1 MRPAPRMCRSGQ
13 RAACDFRPIHAP
25 PPLCHS
31 PRMPQTRILG
41 AAGLTA
47 WLMVGLPVVIQGAT
61 VPGLMLRW
69 AIAYLLFGALYIAD
83 LRHPRLSFLAMEA
96 LCVVVMV
103 LLLCDGFE
111 GTLMVLIA
119 MRLPSLVDRKSG
131 LAWIAVQTLL
141 LAGAVAFHWNG
152 RSAFLLTPAYF
163 GFQILAFFSF
173 ELLEREMRT
182 SAQLRAMQDLVA
194 DGGRL
199 AERLR
204 IARELH
210 DALGHHLTA
219 LTLNLEA
226 ALMRTEGAAHGDIEK
241 AQSLARTLLADVRV
255 IVAEKN
261 ADDCLDLGRAL
272 RTLVADLPRP
282 RVQLDVDDA
291 LRVDDPEHGLVILRC
306 VQEVVTNA
314 ARHSGAEN
322 LWISV
327 RRSGDAFEV
336 HARDDGR
343 GRGTARDGFGLRGM
357 RERIEQAGGELT
369 IESGTGG
376 FALTAFLPARSTP

>member
-1 MRPAPRMCRSGQ
+1 
-13 RAACDFRPIHAP
+13 
-25 PPLCHS
+25 
-31 PRMPQTRILG
+31 MPQTRILG

-47 WLMVGLPVVIQGAT
+47 WLMVGLPVVIQGASM
-61 VPGLMLRW
+61 PGTMLRW
-69 AIAYLLFGALYIAD
+69 SIAFLAFGALFIAD
-83 LRHPRLSFLAMEA
+83 LRQPRLSFLAMEA
-96 LCVVVMV
+96 LCVMVMV

-111 GTLMVLIA
+111 GTLLVLIA

-131 LAWIAVQTLL
+131 LAWIVVQTLL
-141 LAGAVAFHWNG
+141 LAVAVSIHWNP

-173 ELLEREMRT
+173 ELLERELRT

-226 ALMRTEGAAHGDIEK
+226 ALVRTDGAAHGDVEK
-241 AQSLARTLLADVRV
+241 AQSLARTLLADVRA

-291 LRVDDPEHGLVILRC
+291 LRVDDPELGLVILRC

-322 LWISV
+322 LWITV
-327 RRSGDAFEV
+327 RRSGDTFEV
-336 HARDDGR
+336 RARDDGR
-343 GRGTARDGFGLRGM
+343 GRGAARDGFGLRGM
-357 RERIEQAGGELT
+357 RERIERAGGELT
-369 IESGTGG
+369 IESGAGRG
-376 FALTAFLPARSTP
+376 FALTAFLPARSAP

>member
-1 MRPAPRMCRSGQ
+1 MS
-13 RAACDFRPIHAP
+13 H
-25 PPLCHS
+25 
-31 PRMPQTRILG
+31 TRILG
-41 AAGLTA
+41 LAGLTA
-47 WLMVGLPVVIQGAT
+47 WLMVGLPVIIQGAT
-61 VPGLMLRW
+61 VPGVMPRW
-69 AIAYLLFGALYIAD
+69 AIAFVLFGALYIAD
-83 LRHPRLSFLAMEA
+83 LRHPRLSLLAMEA
-96 LCVVVMV
+96 LCIVVMV

-131 LAWIAVQTLL
+131 LSWIAVQTLL

-152 RSAFLLTPAYF
+152 RSAFLLAPAYF
-163 GFQILAFFSF
+163 GFQILAYFSF

-182 SAQLRAMQDLVA
+182 SAQLRATQDLVA

-226 ALMRTEGAAHGDIEK
+226 ALVRTEGAAHGDVEK
-241 AQSLARTLLADVRV
+241 AQALARTLLADVRG

-261 ADDCLDLGRAL
+261 ADDCLDLARAL
-272 RTLVADLPRP
+272 RTLVADIPRP
-282 RVQLDVDDA
+282 RVQLEVDDA
-291 LRVDDPEHGLVILRC
+291 LRVEDPEHGLVILRC

-322 LWISV
+322 LWITV
-327 RRSGDAFEV
+327 RRSGDTFEV
-336 HARDDGR
+336 RARDDGR

-357 RERIEQAGGELT
+357 RERIERAGGGLT
-369 IESGTGG
+369 IGSSARRG
-376 FALTAFLPARSTP
+376 FALTAFLPALSTS

>member
-1 MRPAPRMCRSGQ
+1 
-13 RAACDFRPIHAP
+13 
-25 PPLCHS
+25 
-31 PRMPQTRILG
+31 MPQTRILG

-47 WLMVGLPVVIQGAT
+47 WLMTGLPAVIQGANT
-61 VPGLMLRW
+61 PGLMWRW
-69 AIAYLLFGALYIAD
+69 AVAYVLFGVLFSVN
-83 LRHPRLSFLAMEA
+83 LNHPRLSLLAMEA

-111 GTLMVLIA
+111 GALLVMIA
-119 MRLPSLVDRKSG
+119 MRLPPLLDRRRA
-131 LAWIAVQTLL
+131 LLWIAAQTLL
-141 LAGAVAFHWNG
+141 LAAAVTVHWNG
-152 RSAFLLTPAYF
+152 RSAFLLTPPYL
-163 GFQILAFFSF
+163 GFQILAFFAF
-173 ELLEREMRT
+173 ELLDREMRT

-199 AERLR
+199 TERLR

-226 ALMRTEGAAHGDIEK
+226 ALVRTEGAAHGDVEK
-241 AQSLARTLLADVRV
+241 AQSLARTLLADVRA

-261 ADDCLDLGRAL
+261 ADDCLDLTRAL

-291 LRVDDPEHGLVILRC
+291 LRVEDPEQGLVILRC

-322 LWISV
+322 LWITV
-327 RRSGDAFEV
+327 RRTADAFEV

-343 GRGTARDGFGLRGM
+343 GRATIRDGFGLRGM
-357 RERIEQAGGELT
+357 RERIERAGGALT
-369 IESGTGG
+369 IESGAGRG
-376 FALTAFLPARSTP
+376 FALTAFLPARSAP

>member
-1 MRPAPRMCRSGQ
+1 
-13 RAACDFRPIHAP
+13 
-25 PPLCHS
+25 
-31 PRMPQTRILG
+31 MPQTRILG

-47 WLMVGLPVVIQGAT
+47 WLMAGLPVVIQGAT
-61 VPGLMLRW
+61 VPGAMLRW
-69 AIAYLLFGALYIAD
+69 IVVFILFGALFIAD

-96 LCVVVMV
+96 LCVMVLV

-111 GTLMVLIA
+111 GTLLVLIA
-119 MRLPSLVDRKSG
+119 MRLPSLIDRKRG
-131 LAWIAVQTLL
+131 LTWIVIQTLL
-141 LAGAVAFHWNG
+141 LAVAVSIHWNP

-173 ELLEREMRT
+173 ELLERELRT

-226 ALMRTEGAAHGDIEK
+226 ALVRTEGAAHGDVEK
-241 AQSLARTLLADVRV
+241 AQSLARTLLADVRA

-282 RVQLDVDDA
+282 RVQLEVDDA
-291 LRVDDPEHGLVILRC
+291 LRVDDPELGLVILRC

-322 LWISV
+322 LWITV
-327 RRSGDAFEV
+327 KRSGDAFEV
-336 HARDDGR
+336 RARDDGR
-343 GRGTARDGFGLRGM
+343 GRGAAGDGFGLRGM
-357 RERIEQAGGELT
+357 RERIENAGGALT
-369 IESGTGG
+369 IESSTGRG
-376 FALTAFLPARSTP
+376 FALIAFLPVRGAT

>member
-1 MRPAPRMCRSGQ
+1 
-13 RAACDFRPIHAP
+13 
-25 PPLCHS
+25 
-31 PRMPQTRILG
+31 MPQTRILG

-47 WLMVGLPVVIQGAT
+47 WLMAGLPVVIQGAT
-61 VPGLMLRW
+61 VPGTMLRW
-69 AIAYLLFGALYIAD
+69 AIAFLFFGALFIAD
-83 LRHPRLSFLAMEA
+83 LRQPRLSFLAMEA
-96 LCVVVMV
+96 LCVMVMV

-111 GTLMVLIA
+111 GTLLVLIA
-119 MRLPSLVDRKSG
+119 MRLPSLVDRKRG
-131 LAWIAVQTLL
+131 LAWIVVQTLL
-141 LAGAVAFHWNG
+141 LAVAVSIHWNP

-163 GFQILAFFSF
+163 SFQILAFFSF
-173 ELLEREMRT
+173 ELLERELRT

-226 ALMRTEGAAHGDIEK
+226 ALVRTEGAAHGDVEK
-241 AQSLARTLLADVRV
+241 AQSLARTLLADVRA

-291 LRVDDPEHGLVILRC
+291 LRVDDPELGLVILRC

-322 LWISV
+322 LWITV
-327 RRSGDAFEV
+327 KRSGDAFEV
-336 HARDDGR
+336 RARDDGR
-343 GRGTARDGFGLRGM
+343 GRGAAGDGFGLRGM
-357 RERIEQAGGELT
+357 RERIESAGGALT
-369 IESGTGG
+369 VESGTGRG
-376 FALTAFLPARSTP
+376 FALTAFLPARGTS

>member
-1 MRPAPRMCRSGQ
+1 
-13 RAACDFRPIHAP
+13 
-25 PPLCHS
+25 
-31 PRMPQTRILG
+31 MPHTRILG
-41 AAGLTA
+41 VAGLTA
-47 WLMVGLPVVIQGAT
+47 WLMVGLPVIIQGAT
-61 VPGLMLRW
+61 LPGTMLRW
-69 AIAYLLFGALYIAD
+69 AVAYVLFGALFVAD
-83 LRHPRLSFLAMEA
+83 LARPRRSLMAMEV
-96 LCVVVMV
+96 LCIVVMV

-111 GTLMVLIA
+111 GTLLVLIA
-119 MRLPSLVDRKSG
+119 MRLPSLMDRKRG
-131 LAWIAVQTLL
+131 LAWIVIQTLF

-152 RSAFLLTPAYF
+152 RSAWLLAPAYF
-163 GFQILAFFSF
+163 GFQILAFFTF
-173 ELLEREMRT
+173 EILDREIRT
-182 SAQLRAMQDLVA
+182 NAQLRAMQDLVA

-226 ALMRTEGAAHGDIEK
+226 ALVRTDGAAHGDVEK
-241 AQSLARTLLADVRV
+241 AQALARTLLADVRS

-282 RVQLDVDDA
+282 HVQLEVDQS
-291 LRVDDPEHGLVILRC
+291 LRVEDPEQGLVILRC

-322 LWISV
+322 LWITV
-327 RRSGDAFEV
+327 RRTAEGFEV
-336 HARDDGR
+336 RARDDGR
-343 GRGTARDGFGLRGM
+343 GRASARDGFGLRGM
-357 RERIEQAGGELT
+357 RERIENAGGALT
-369 IESGTGG
+369 IESGTDRG
-376 FALTAFLPARSTP
+376 FALTAFLPARSGL

>member
-1 MRPAPRMCRSGQ
+1 
-13 RAACDFRPIHAP
+13 
-25 PPLCHS
+25 
-31 PRMPQTRILG
+31 MPQTRILG

-47 WLMVGLPVVIQGAT
+47 WLMVGLPVILQGAT
-61 VPGLMLRW
+61 SPGLMARW
-69 AIAYLLFGALYIAD
+69 AVAFVLFGALFIAD
-83 LRHPRLSFLAMEA
+83 LRRPHLSFLAMEA
-96 LCVVVMV
+96 LCVAIMA

-111 GTLMVLIA
+111 GALLVLIA
-119 MRLPSLVDRKSG
+119 LRLPAMLERWRG
-131 LAWIAVQTLL
+131 IAWIACQTLL
-141 LAGAVAFHWNG
+141 LLAAVAIHWN
-152 RSAFLLTPAYF
+152 SHIAWLLALPYF
-163 GFQILAFFSF
+163 GFEILAFFSF

-182 SAQLRAMQDLVA
+182 SGQLRAMQDLVA

-226 ALMRTEGAAHGDIEK
+226 ALMRTEGAAHGSVES
-241 AQSLARTLLADVRV
+241 AQGLARKLLGDVRL
-255 IVAEKN
+255 IVAEKS

-343 GRGTARDGFGLRGM
+343 GRGSARDGFGLRGM
-357 RERIEQAGGELT
+357 RERIEQAGGELN
-369 IESGTGG
+369 IESGTGGG
-376 FALTAFLPARSTP
+376 FALTAFLPARGAP

>member
-1 MRPAPRMCRSGQ
+1 
-13 RAACDFRPIHAP
+13 
-25 PPLCHS
+25 
-31 PRMPQTRILG
+31 MPHTRILG
-41 AAGLTA
+41 VAGLTA
-47 WLMVGLPVVIQGAT
+47 WLMVGLPVIIQGAT
-61 VPGLMLRW
+61 VPGTMLRW
-69 AIAYLLFGALYIAD
+69 AVAYVLFGALFVAD
-83 LRHPRLSFLAMEA
+83 LARPRRSLMAMEV
-96 LCVVVMV
+96 LCIVVMV

-111 GTLMVLIA
+111 GTLLVLIA
-119 MRLPSLVDRKSG
+119 MRLPSLMDRKRG
-131 LAWIAVQTLL
+131 LAWIVIQTLL

-152 RSAFLLTPAYF
+152 RSAWLLAPPYF
-163 GFQILAFFSF
+163 GFQILAFFTF
-173 ELLEREMRT
+173 EILDREVRT
-182 SAQLRAMQDLVA
+182 NAQLRAMQDLVA

-226 ALMRTEGAAHGDIEK
+226 ALVRTDGAAHGDVEK
-241 AQSLARTLLADVRV
+241 AQALARTLLADVRS

-282 RVQLDVDDA
+282 RVQLEVDQS
-291 LRVDDPEHGLVILRC
+291 LRVEDPEQGLVILRC

-322 LWISV
+322 LWITV
-327 RRSGDAFEV
+327 RRTAEGFEV
-336 HARDDGR
+336 RARDDGR
-343 GRGTARDGFGLRGM
+343 GRASTRDGFGLRGM
-357 RERIEQAGGELT
+357 RERIENAGGALT
-369 IESGTGG
+369 IESGTGRG
-376 FALTAFLPARSTP
+376 FALTAFLPARSAP

>member
-1 MRPAPRMCRSGQ
+1 
-13 RAACDFRPIHAP
+13 
-25 PPLCHS
+25 
-31 PRMPQTRILG
+31 MPHTRILG
-41 AAGLTA
+41 VAGITA
-47 WLMVGLPVVIQGAT
+47 WLMVGLPVILQGAT
-61 VPGLMLRW
+61 TPGLMLRW
-69 AIAYLLFGALYIAD
+69 AVVFLLFGALFIAD
-83 LRHPRLSFLAMEA
+83 LRSPRLSFLALEA
-96 LCVVVMV
+96 LCVAMMA

-111 GTLMVLIA
+111 GALLVLIA
-119 MRLPSLVDRKSG
+119 MRLPSMLERKRG
-131 LAWIAVQTLL
+131 ITWIAGQTILLLIAVSIHWNTRIALL
-141 LAGAVAFHWNG
+141 LA
-152 RSAFLLTPAYF
+152 PPYF
-163 GFQILAFFSF
+163 GFQILAFFAF

-199 AERLR
+199 TERLR
-204 IARELH
+204 IAGELH

-226 ALMRTEGAAHGDIEK
+226 ALVRTEGAAHRDVEK
-241 AQSLARTLLADVRV
+241 AQSLARTLLADVRA

-261 ADDCLDLGRAL
+261 ADDCLDLTRAL

-282 RVQLDVDDA
+282 RVQIEIDDS
-291 LRVDDPEHGLVILRC
+291 LRVDDPEQGLVILRC

-322 LWISV
+322 LWITV

-343 GRGTARDGFGLRGM
+343 GRVAARDGFGLRGM
-357 RERIEQAGGELT
+357 RERIERAGGALT
-369 IESGTGG
+369 IETGAGRG
-376 FALTAFLPARSTP
+376 FALTAFLPARSAP

>member
-1 MRPAPRMCRSGQ
+1 
-13 RAACDFRPIHAP
+13 
-25 PPLCHS
+25 
-31 PRMPQTRILG
+31 MPHTRILG
-41 AAGLTA
+41 VAGLTA
-47 WLMVGLPVVIQGAT
+47 WLMVGLPVILQGAT
-61 VPGLMLRW
+61 TSGLMMRW
-69 AIAYLLFGALYIAD
+69 TVVFLLFGALFIAE
-83 LRHPRLSFLAMEA
+83 LRSPRLSFLALEA
-96 LCVVVMV
+96 LCVAMMA

-111 GTLMVLIA
+111 GALLVLIA
-119 MRLPSLVDRKSG
+119 MRLPSMLERWRG
-131 LAWIAVQTLL
+131 IAWIAGQTILLLIAVSIHWNSRIALL
-141 LAGAVAFHWNG
+141 LA
-152 RSAFLLTPAYF
+152 PPYF
-163 GFQILAFFSF
+163 GFQILAFFVF

-199 AERLR
+199 RERLR

-226 ALMRTEGAAHGDIEK
+226 ALVRTEGAAHGDVEK
-241 AQSLARTLLADVRV
+241 AQALARTLLADVRA

-261 ADDCLDLGRAL
+261 ADDCLDLTRAL

-322 LWISV
+322 LWITV

-343 GRGTARDGFGLRGM
+343 GRGAARDGFGLRGM
-357 RERIEQAGGELT
+357 RERIEHAGGQLT
-369 IESGTGG
+369 IESSAGRG
-376 FALTAFLPARSTP
+376 FALTAFLPARCAP

>member
-1 MRPAPRMCRSGQ
+1 
-13 RAACDFRPIHAP
+13 
-25 PPLCHS
+25 
-31 PRMPQTRILG
+31 MPHTRILSIG
-41 AAGLTA
+41 GLTA
-47 WLMVGLPVVIQGAT
+47 WLMVGLPVIVQGAT
-61 VPGLMLRW
+61 VPGTMPRW
-69 AIAYLLFGALYIAD
+69 VVAFVLFGALFIAD
-83 LRHPRLSFLAMEA
+83 LRRPRRLFLAMEV
-96 LCVVVMV
+96 LCIIVMV

-111 GTLMVLIA
+111 GTLLVLIA
-119 MRLPSLVDRKSG
+119 MRLPSLMDRKQG

-141 LAGAVAFHWNG
+141 VDVAVAFHWN
-152 RSAFLLTPAYF
+152 SHIAWLLALPYL
-163 GFQILAFFSF
+163 GFQILAFFTF
-173 ELLEREMRT
+173 EILDREMRT

-226 ALMRTEGAAHGDIEK
+226 ALVRTDGAAHGDVEK
-241 AQSLARTLLADVRV
+241 AQSLARTLLADVRS

-282 RVQLDVDDA
+282 RVQLDVDQS
-291 LRVDDPEHGLVILRC
+291 LRVEDPEQGLVILRC

-322 LWISV
+322 LWITV
-327 RRSGDAFEV
+327 HRSDQGFEV
-336 HARDDGR
+336 RARDDGR
-343 GRGTARDGFGLRGM
+343 GRGASRDGFGLRGM
-357 RERIEQAGGELT
+357 RERIESAGGALT
-369 IESGTGG
+369 IESSSARG
-376 FALTAFLPARSTP
+376 FALTAFLPRGAHSDAR

>member
-1 MRPAPRMCRSGQ
+1 MMA
-13 RAACDFRPIHAP
+13 
-25 PPLCHS
+25 
-31 PRMPQTRILG
+31 
-41 AAGLTA
+41 
-47 WLMVGLPVVIQGAT
+47 
-61 VPGLMLRW
+61 
-69 AIAYLLFGALYIAD
+69 
-83 LRHPRLSFLAMEA
+83 
-96 LCVVVMV
+96 

-111 GTLMVLIA
+111 GALLVLIA
-119 MRLPSLVDRKSG
+119 MRLPSMLERKRG
-131 LAWIAVQTLL
+131 IAWIAAQTLL
-141 LAGAVAFHWNG
+141 LFVAVSIHWNT
-152 RSAFLLTPAYF
+152 RSALLLAPAYV
-163 GFQILAFFSF
+163 GFQILAFFAF
-173 ELLEREMRT
+173 ELLEREIRT

-199 AERLR
+199 TERLR

-226 ALMRTEGAAHGDIEK
+226 ALVRTEGAAHGDVEK
-241 AQSLARTLLADVRV
+241 AQALARTLLADVRA

-261 ADDCLDLGRAL
+261 ADDCLDLARAL

-282 RVQLDVDDA
+282 RVQLEVGDA
-291 LRVDDPEHGLVILRC
+291 LRIDDPEQGLVILRC

-322 LWISV
+322 LWITV

-357 RERIEQAGGELT
+357 RERIERAGGELT
-369 IESGTGG
+369 IG
-376 FALTAFLPARSTP
+376 AFRDPCLHR

>member
-1 MRPAPRMCRSGQ
+1 
-13 RAACDFRPIHAP
+13 
-25 PPLCHS
+25 
-31 PRMPQTRILG
+31 MPQTRILG
-41 AAGLTA
+41 VAGLTA
-47 WLMVGLPVVIQGAT
+47 WLMVGLPVIVQGANT
-61 VPGLMLRW
+61 PGTMARW
-69 AIAYLLFGALYIAD
+69 VVAFALFGALFAAN
-83 LRHPRLSFLAMEA
+83 LFHPRLSLLALEA

-111 GTLMVLIA
+111 GALLVLIA
-119 MRLPSLVDRKSG
+119 MRLPSRLGRRRG

-152 RSAFLLTPAYF
+152 RAAWLLAPPYF
-163 GFQILAFFSF
+163 GFQILAFFTF
-173 ELLEREMRT
+173 EILDREVRT
-182 SAQLRAMQDLVA
+182 NAQLRATQDLVA

-199 AERLR
+199 SERLR

-226 ALMRTEGAAHGDIEK
+226 ALVRTDGAAHGDVEK
-241 AQSLARTLLADVRV
+241 AQALARTLLADVRS

-261 ADDCLDLGRAL
+261 ADDCLDLARAL
-272 RTLVADLPRP
+272 RTLVADVPLP
-282 RVQLDVDDA
+282 RVQLEVDDS
-291 LRVDDPEHGLVILRC
+291 LRVEDPEQGLVILRC

-322 LWISV
+322 LWITV

-336 HARDDGR
+336 RARDDGR
-343 GRGTARDGFGLRGM
+343 GRAAARDGFGLRGM
-357 RERIEQAGGELT
+357 RERIESAGGQLT
-369 IESGTGG
+369 IESSGGNG
-376 FALTAFLPARSTP
+376 FALTAFLPARSAP

>member
-1 MRPAPRMCRSGQ
+1 
-13 RAACDFRPIHAP
+13 
-25 PPLCHS
+25 
-31 PRMPQTRILG
+31 MPHTRILG
-41 AAGLTA
+41 IAGLTA
-47 WLMVGLPVVIQGAT
+47 WLMVGLPVIIQGST
-61 VPGLMLRW
+61 VPGTMPRW
-69 AIAYLLFGALYIAD
+69 AIAFLIFGALFVAD
-83 LRHPRLSFLAMEA
+83 LRQPRLSLLAMEV

-111 GTLMVLIA
+111 GALLVLIA
-119 MRLPSLVDRKSG
+119 MRLPSLVNRKTG
-131 LAWIAVQTLL
+131 LSWIALQTLL
-141 LAGAVAFHWNG
+141 LAAAVAIHWNG
-152 RSAFLLTPAYF
+152 RAAFLLTPPYF

-226 ALMRTEGAAHGDIEK
+226 ALLRTEGAGHRDVEK
-241 AQSLARTLLADVRV
+241 AQSLARTLLADVRA

-282 RVQLDVDDA
+282 RVQLEVDDA
-291 LRVDDPEHGLVILRC
+291 LRIDDPEQGLVILRC

-322 LWISV
+322 LWITV

-336 HARDDGR
+336 RARDDGR
-343 GRGTARDGFGLRGM
+343 GRATARDGFGLRGM
-357 RERIEQAGGELT
+357 RERIESAGGALT
-369 IESGTGG
+369 IESSSGRG
-376 FALTAFLPARSTP
+376 FALTAFLPARSAT

>member
-1 MRPAPRMCRSGQ
+1 
-13 RAACDFRPIHAP
+13 
-25 PPLCHS
+25 
-31 PRMPQTRILG
+31 MPQTRILG

-47 WLMVGLPVVIQGAT
+47 WLMVGLPVMLQGAN
-61 VPGLMLRW
+61 VSGVMPRW
-69 AIAYLLFGALYIAD
+69 VVAYVLFGALFIVN
-83 LRHPRLSFLAMEA
+83 LRHPRLSLLAMEA

-111 GTLMVLIA
+111 GALLVLIA
-119 MRLPSLVDRKSG
+119 LRLPAMLERWRG
-131 LAWIAVQTLL
+131 IAWIAGQTLL
-141 LAGAVAFHWNG
+141 LLVAVSIHWN
-152 RSAFLLTPAYF
+152 SHIAWLLALPYF
-163 GFQILAFFSF
+163 GFEILAFFSF

-226 ALMRTEGAAHGDIEK
+226 ALVRTEGAAHGDVEK
-241 AQSLARTLLADVRV
+241 AQALARTLLADVRA

-261 ADDCLDLGRAL
+261 ADDCLDLTRAL

-282 RVQLDVDDA
+282 RVQMEVDDA
-291 LRVDDPEHGLVILRC
+291 LRVGDPEQGLTILRC

-327 RRSGDAFEV
+327 RRSGDAYEV

-343 GRGTARDGFGLRGM
+343 GRIDARDGFGLRGM
-357 RERIEQAGGELT
+357 RERIERAGGELT
-369 IESGTGG
+369 IESGAGRG
-376 FALTAFLPARSTP
+376 FALTAFLPARSAP

>member
-1 MRPAPRMCRSGQ
+1 
-13 RAACDFRPIHAP
+13 
-25 PPLCHS
+25 
-31 PRMPQTRILG
+31 MPQTRILG
-41 AAGLTA
+41 VAGLTA
-47 WLMVGLPVVIQGAT
+47 WLMVGLPVILQGAT
-61 VPGLMLRW
+61 TPGLMAQW
-69 AIAYLLFGALYIAD
+69 TMVFVLFGSLFIAD
-83 LRHPRLSFLAMEA
+83 LRRPHLSFLAMEA
-96 LCVVVMV
+96 VCVALMA

-111 GTLMVLIA
+111 GALLVLIA
-119 MRLPSLVDRKSG
+119 MRLPAMLDRWRG
-131 LAWIAVQTLL
+131 IAWIAAQTVLL
-141 LAGAVAFHWNG
+141 LAAVSIHWN
-152 RSAFLLTPAYF
+152 SHIAWLLALPYF
-163 GFQILAFFSF
+163 GFEILAFFSF

-226 ALMRTEGAAHGDIEK
+226 ALVRTEGAAHGDVEK
-241 AQSLARTLLADVRV
+241 AQSLARTLLADVRA

-261 ADDCLDLGRAL
+261 ADDCIDLGGAL

-282 RVQLDVDDA
+282 RVRLDVDDA
-291 LRVDDPEHGLVILRC
+291 LRVDDPEQGLVILRC

-322 LWISV
+322 LWITV
-327 RRSGDAFEV
+327 RRSGEAFEV
-336 HARDDGR
+336 RARDDGR
-343 GRGTARDGFGLRGM
+343 GRGAARDGFGLRGM
-357 RERIEQAGGELT
+357 RERIESAGGELT
-369 IESGTGG
+369 IESDSGRG

>member
-1 MRPAPRMCRSGQ
+1 MS
-13 RAACDFRPIHAP
+13 H
-25 PPLCHS
+25 
-31 PRMPQTRILG
+31 TRILG
-41 AAGLTA
+41 IAGLTA

-61 VPGLMLRW
+61 VSGVMLRW
-69 AIAYLLFGALYIAD
+69 AIAFVLFGALFVAD

-111 GTLMVLIA
+111 GALLVLIA
-119 MRLPSLVDRKSG
+119 MRLPSLVDRKRG
-131 LAWIAVQTLL
+131 IAWIAVQTLL
-141 LAGAVAFHWNG
+141 LAAAVAFHWNG
-152 RSAFLLTPAYF
+152 RSAFLLAPSYF

-226 ALMRTEGAAHGDIEK
+226 ALMRTEGAAHGSVEN
-241 AQSLARTLLADVRV
+241 AQSLARKLLGDIRV

-261 ADDCLDLGRAL
+261 SDDCLDLGRAL

-282 RVQLDVDDA
+282 RIQLEVDDA

-322 LWISV
+322 LWITV
-327 RRSGDAFEV
+327 RRSGDTFEV
-336 HARDDGR
+336 RARDDGR
-343 GRGTARDGFGLRGM
+343 GRGAERDGFGLRGM
-357 RERIEQAGGELT
+357 RERIESAGGELT
-369 IESGTGG
+369 IESSTGRG
-376 FALTAFLPARSTP
+376 FALTAFLPARSAP

>member
-1 MRPAPRMCRSGQ
+1 MT
-13 RAACDFRPIHAP
+13 
-25 PPLCHS
+25 
-31 PRMPQTRILG
+31 QTRILG
-41 AAGLTA
+41 IAGLIA
-47 WLMVGLPVVIQGAT
+47 WLMVGLPVVIQGAN
-61 VPGLMLRW
+61 VPGTMLQW
-69 AIAYLLFGALYIAD
+69 AIAFVLFGALFLTD
-83 LRHPRLSFLAMEA
+83 LRYPRFSFLALEA
-96 LCVVVMV
+96 LCVALMA

-111 GTLMVLIA
+111 GSLLVLIA

-131 LAWIAVQTLL
+131 LLWIVAQTLL
-141 LAGAVAFHWNG
+141 LAGAVAIHWNP
-152 RSAFLLTPAYF
+152 RSAFLLTPPYL

-173 ELLEREMRT
+173 ELLERELRT

-226 ALMRTEGAAHGDIEK
+226 ALLRTEGAAHGDIEK
-241 AQSLARTLLADVRV
+241 AQSLARTLLADVRA

-282 RVQLDVDDA
+282 RVQLEVDDA
-291 LRVDDPEHGLVILRC
+291 LRVDDPELGLVILRC
-306 VQEVVTNA
+306 VQEVATNA
-314 ARHSGAEN
+314 ARHSAAEN
-322 LWISV
+322 LWITV
-327 RRSGDAFEV
+327 RRSGEAFEV
-336 HARDDGR
+336 RARDDGR
-343 GRGTARDGFGLRGM
+343 GRGGARDGFGLRGM
-357 RERIEQAGGELT
+357 RERIERAGGVLT
-369 IESGTGG
+369 IDSGTGRG
-376 FALTAFLPARSTP
+376 FALTAFLPARSSS